1 MSKKKLTRAQKIEMT
16 KERKCW
22 KCNGELVREG
32 TAMVCKNCGN
42 RIEK

>member
-1 MSKKKLTRAQKIEMT
+1 VGKKKLTRAEKIAMT

-22 KCNGELVREG
+22 KCNGELLRED

-42 RIEK
+42 KIER